1 LIHQKLD
8 GRRNR
13 RAWLADKR
21 NRSESIW
28 SNCVMERRCGKLQAV
43 DGKKSQRLEQQM
55 IAHIHGARRERLP
68 VGCRGSQR
76 TLLCIQ
82 EGSGRGCSGFG
93 SRAVSSR
100 TMGTPEKGRPTKEHK
115 YPKWTNGQEQVA
127 YTAHGNS
134 RLLHVP
140 QALIQKEAR

>member
-1 LIHQKLD
+1 M
-8 GRRNR
+8 
-13 RAWLADKR
+13 
-21 NRSESIW
+21 ES
-28 SNCVMERRCGKLQAV
+28 CKQLT
-43 DGKKSQRLEQQM
+43 KKKLEQQM
-55 IAHIHGARRERLP
+55 IAHIHGELRERLP
-68 VGCRGSQR
+68 ALCQGSQR

-82 EGSGRGCSGFG
+82 EGSGRGCSGSR

-100 TMGTPEKGRPTKEHK
+100 TMWTPEKGRLTKEHK

-127 YTAHGNS
+127 CTAQGNS